1 MGAIVAAIDKHGEEA
16 VSLVL
21 LMLKQ
26 LTHRGADVFHVAT
39 PTSIMKGKFLSQLE
53 TKKCVS
59 KTAVGQYPS
68 PVFSREK
75 HQPIILEKNCT
86 FVFEGHLYPPSKTSD
101 AQEVAQCLK
110 LGFQTGARSIVRK
123 FDGSYAFAIASPDR
137 ILACRDLFGTIPLF
151 YGENEMYCA
160 LASERKALWMLGIT
174 NVKSF
179 PPGNVA
185 VISVKGFDFKPA
197 ATVTQPQQRRIGM
210 EKAANRL
217 QSLLLK
223 STSERVSD
231 LEDVAVAFSGG
242 LDSSVLAV
250 LAKTCTKNVNLVT
263 VGLKGQPEL
272 LHAQK
277 AAESLKLP
285 LHLHTYRVVDVEKAL
300 EKVLWLIEEPDV
312 MKVGVAL
319 PFFWAAETAS
329 RIGCHVLLAG
339 QGADEL
345 FGGYH
350 RYLTDYNRGGV
361 KAVQESMFHDLTTS
375 YETNFQRDNPVCAFY
390 KVELR
395 LPYIDRE
402 VVQFALSLPLDL
414 KIQSV
419 DDQLR
424 KRVLRQVA
432 KNLGIPEIIVERT
445 KKAVQYATGVDK
457 ALRELA
463 RRRGLSR
470 HDYLKQVFGKIYPN
484 WKG

>member
-1 MGAIVAAIDKHGEEA
+1 MGAIAAALNKHDEDA

-26 LTHRGADVFHVAT
+26 LTHRGADFFHVAT
-39 PTSIMKGKFLSQLE
+39 PTSIMKGKFLGQLE

-59 KTAVGQYPS
+59 NTAVGQYPS

-86 FVFEGHLYPPSKTSD
+86 LVFEGHLYPPSKTSD

-110 LGFQTGARSIVRK
+110 PHFQRGTRNLIRK
-123 FDGSYAFAIASPDR
+123 FDGSYAFIIASPDK
-137 ILACRDLFGTIPLF
+137 ILAGRDLFGTIPLF
-151 YGENEMYCA
+151 YGENEMHCA
-160 LASERKALWMLGIT
+160 LASERKALWTLGIT

-179 PPGNVA
+179 PPGNLA

-197 ATVTQPQQRRIGM
+197 ATVTQPPQRRIGV

-223 STSERVSD
+223 STNERVSN
-231 LEDVAVAFSGG
+231 LEKVAVAFSGG

-250 LAKTCTKNVNLVT
+250 LAKTCTTNVNLIT

-272 LHAQK
+272 LHAQR

-285 LHLHTYRVVDVEKAL
+285 LHLQKCTVVDVENAL
-300 EKVLWLIEEPDV
+300 EKVLWLVEEPDV
-312 MKVGVAL
+312 IKVGVAL

-329 RIGCHVLLAG
+329 RNGCHVLLAG

-350 RYLTDYNRGGV
+350 RYLIDYNRGV
-361 KAVQESMFHDLTTS
+361 KAVQKSMFHDLTMS
-375 YETNFQRDNPVCAFY
+375 YETNFQRDNPVCAFH
-390 KVELR
+390 KVELC

-402 VVQFALSLPLDL
+402 VVQFALSLPLNL

-432 KNLGIPEIIVERT
+432 KNLGISEFIVERT
-445 KKAVQYATGVDK
+445 KRAVQYASGVDK

-463 RRRGLSR
+463 QRRGLTAY
-470 HDYLKQVFGKIYPN
+470 DYLKQVFGRIYPN

>member
-1 MGAIVAAIDKHGEEA
+1 MGAIAAALNKHGEDA
-16 VSLVL
+16 VSSVL

-26 LTHRGADVFHVAT
+26 LTHRGADFFHVTT
-39 PTSIMKGKFLSQLE
+39 PTSRMKGKFLSQLE
-53 TKKCVS
+53 TKKCAS
-59 KTAVGQYPS
+59 NTAVGQYPS

-75 HQPIILEKNCT
+75 PQPIIIEKNST
-86 FVFEGHLYPPSKTSD
+86 LIFEGHLYPSSKTSD

-110 LGFQTGARSIVRK
+110 PRFQTGARSIVRK
-123 FDGSYAFAIASPDR
+123 FDGSYAFIVASPDNL
-137 ILACRDLFGTIPLF
+137 LAGRDLFGTTPLF
-151 YGENEMYCA
+151 YGENEMLCA
-160 LASERKALWMLGIT
+160 LASERKALWALGII

-179 PPGNVA
+179 PPGNLA
-185 VISVKGFDFKPA
+185 VISVKGFDFKPPV
-197 ATVTQPQQRRIGM
+197 TVTLPPQRRIGL
-210 EKAANRL
+210 EKAASHL

-223 STSERVSD
+223 STSERV
-231 LEDVAVAFSGG
+231 LNLKEVAVAFSGG
-242 LDSSVLAV
+242 LDSSILAV
-250 LAKTCTKNVNLVT
+250 LAKTCTTNVNLIT

-285 LHLHTYRVVDVEKAL
+285 LHLQTYTVVDVEKAL
-300 EKVLWLIEEPDV
+300 EKVLWLIEEPNV

-319 PFFWAAETAS
+319 PLFWAAETAS
-329 RIGCHVLLAG
+329 RNGCHVLLAG

-375 YETNFQRDNPVCAFY
+375 YETNFQRDNPVCAFH

-395 LPYIDRE
+395 LPHIDRE
-402 VVQFALSLPLDL
+402 VVQFALSLPLNL

-424 KRVLRQVA
+424 KRILRQVA
-432 KNLGIPEIIVERT
+432 KNLGIPEFIFERT
-445 KKAVQYATGVDK
+445 KKAVQYAAGVDK

-463 RRRGLSR
+463 RKRGLSA
-470 HDYLKQVFGKIYPN
+470 HDYLKQVFGRIYPN